1 MLLQNKK
8 KILLQRAKKPQP
20 LEEILETVCRL
31 TYTLEEL
38 RASPLP
44 EGVDPNH
51 LETYLSS
58 HDFDELFQMS
68 KEDFYSLP
76 PWKQQNLRKEK
87 NLF

>member
-1 MLLQNKK
+1 MPLKIFYQFQRFNKK
-8 KILLQRAKKPQP
+8 PKDLSEVLQG
-20 LEEILETVCRL
+20 LSRL

-38 RASPLP
+38 REDKLP

-58 HDFDELFQMS
+58 KDFNRLFEMS

-76 PWKQQNLRKEK
+76 VWKQVKLRKEK
-87 NLF
+87 NLY

>member
-1 MLLQNKK
+1 
-8 KILLQRAKKPQP
+8 
-20 LEEILETVCRL
+20 
-31 TYTLEEL
+31 LEEL

-51 LETYLSS
+51 LETYLSVS
-58 HDFDELFQMS
+58 DFAELFEMS
-68 KEDFYSLP
+68 KKEFYSLP